1 MMARTLAE
9 ASQVLGLASRA
20 CCERQLWTVGDPD
33 PLGMAH
39 EIEGAVKTDAG
50 SLLALPAVVLETAD
64 QRIRWTESEISHT
77 AIDGHDHARF
87 DLLDQIGLAVIP
99 IWRIGRATPGSG
111 VLVDEE
117 KADELVV
124 LKPGD
129 VTDRAN
135 SGAKLGT
142 RLRNRQRTNVAL
154 DELGVHHAPY
164 PSGRLASGH

>member
-20 CCERQLWTVGDPD
+20 YCKRQLWTVGNPD
-33 PLGMAH
+33 ALGMTH
-39 EIEGAVKTDAG
+39 EIEGTVETDTGA
-50 SLLALPAVVLETAD
+50 LLALFAVMLESAD
-64 QRIRWTESEISHT
+64 KRVSRTESEIAHP
-77 AIDGHDHARF
+77 AIDGHDHGRF
-87 DLLDQIGLAVIP
+87 DLLDQIGLVVIP
-99 IWRIGRATPGSG
+99 IRRIGGATPGSG

-154 DELGVHHAPY
+154 DELGVHNAPY
-164 PSGRLASGH
+164 PSGRLASGD